1 MRQSPSN
8 RFDPLLREL
17 RLLLR
22 VSRYSAIARRYFVT
36 NGFDGVLTMLGLL
49 TGFRL
54 SGESDPAIAVGVSL
68 GAAVALAVSGISSA
82 YISET
87 AERRLELK
95 ELERA
100 MLQEMDETAQGR
112 AARLVPALIAL
123 VNGLSPLLFSLIIM
137 LPLWL
142 GAADIPLGIHPFDAA
157 IGTAFCLVFLLGAF
171 LGRISGRS
179 WLGMGMRTLLIALAT
194 ALVIQLLVS

>member
-1 MRQSPSN
+1 MQQTLPN
-8 RFDPLLREL
+8 GLYPLLREL
-17 RLLLR
+17 RLLMR

-36 NGFDGVLTMLGLL
+36 NGFDGVLTMFGLL
-49 TGFRL
+49 MGFRL
-54 SGESDPAIAVGVSL
+54 GGESDPAIAISVCL
-68 GAAVALAVSGISSA
+68 GTAVALAVSGISSA

-100 MLQEMDETAQGR
+100 MLQEMGETAQGR

-137 LPLWL
+137 IPLWL
-142 GAADIPLGIHPFDAA
+142 GAADITLGVQPFSAA
-157 IGTAFCLVFLLGAF
+157 IGTALFLVFLLGAF
-171 LGRISGRS
+171 LGRITGRS
-179 WLGMGMRTLLIALAT
+179 WLGMGLRTLLIALIT
-194 ALVIQLLVS
+194 ALVIRLLVS